1 LELRYED
8 AVRDEVA
15 TFSRLFRF
23 YGFDDAAVERGL
35 SIVEGFSRQGGSPG
49 GDIDPHVRSGEPGE
63 WRRHFDVDHVDLLKD
78 LTGDLV
84 VRLGYEDDPG
94 WSVTDPT

>member
-1 LELRYED
+1 
-8 AVRDEVA
+8 
-15 TFSRLFRF
+15 
-23 YGFDDAAVERGL
+23 
-35 SIVEGFSRQGGSPG
+35 
-49 GDIDPHVRSGEPGE
+49 
-63 WRRHFDVDHVDLLKD
+63 VDLLKD